1 MCKYK
6 KFLIATDGS
15 ESSAHAVEEAL
26 KFAKETQ
33 AEVSVISVIPPVKGL
48 SSSLSIFGHIT
59 ELARKPYVKAL
70 EVAKDMAEDEDL
82 SIKTV
87 LEEGEPYEKII
98 ETAKKEGCDVIILGR
113 RGITAFEKILIGST
127 ATRLINESP
136 VDLLLVPR
144 NSQISFKKI
153 LAATDLS
160 EHGNRAVEKA
170 GKLAKAYNGDLA
182 IISVIHLPPELI
194 VGAEEIMNMLTEEIA
209 KEITPIKEKIQKLG
223 LEPQIFIE
231 KGEPHIIITN
241 KLKDIEATILT
252 IGANQETGKKF
263 TGSIAQKI
271 IANSNVPILVVKK

>member
-6 KFLIATDGS
+6 KFLIAIDGS

-33 AEVSVISVIPPVKGL
+33 AEASVISVIPPVKGL

-59 ELARKPYVKAL
+59 ELAKKPYIKAL
-70 EVAKDMAEDEDL
+70 ENAKDIAEDEGL
-82 SIKTV
+82 SIKTI

-98 ETAKKEGCDVIILGR
+98 ETAKKEECDIIILGR

-127 ATRLINESP
+127 AARLINESP

-144 NSQISFKKI
+144 NAHISFKKI

-194 VGAEEIMNMLTEEIA
+194 MGAQEIMNMLTEEIA
-209 KEITPIKEKIQKLG
+209 KELTPIKEEIQKLG
-223 LEPQIFIE
+223 IEPQIFIE
-231 KGEPHIIITN
+231 RGEPHITITN
-241 KLKDIEATILT
+241 KLKDIEATILA

-263 TGSIAQKI
+263 TGSVAQKI